1 MTQQAGWRIW
11 ADRGGT
17 FTDLVARCPDGRV
30 VTHKLLSEN
39 PEQYS
44 DAVAQGVRTLLGLA
58 TDAPLPKGA
67 VEELRIGTTIAT
79 NALLER
85 KGEPTLFVTTQ
96 GFADSLR
103 IGYQDRP
110 DLFAC
115 HIVLPKMLYSSVLEA
130 QERVS
135 VEGRVLHPLDEES
148 LLRGL
153 ERAYRDG
160 CRAVAICLLHG
171 WKHTDHEQR
180 IAALAAKVGFSQI
193 SCSHEVSP
201 LIKFVSRGDTTVVD
215 AYLSPIL
222 LRYLEGLRESLGIGN
237 GEDFPRVFFMQ
248 SNGGL
253 VAAEAFRGKDAILS
267 GPAGGVVGM
276 VATGQKA
283 GFDSLIGFD
292 MGGTSTD
299 VTHWHNSFERSFE
312 TKVSGVR
319 MRVPMLKIETV
330 AAGGGSVLRFDG
342 ARFRVGP
349 ESAGADPG
357 PACYRRGGPLA
368 VTDCNVALGRIQAH
382 RFPAV
387 FGRGGDQPLDTEASR
402 QSFATLAKEISST
415 QGAEITPEEVAEGFL
430 RIAIENM
437 ANAIKKISVQR
448 GHDVTRYT
456 LNAFGG
462 AGGQHACRVADAL
475 GIESILLHP
484 YAGVLSAWGIGQA
497 VLRRLLER
505 QVSKPLNA
513 DTLKACA
520 AIFAE
525 LEATARAELTAQGAD
540 AQTIVMAQRLLLRS
554 AGSDTTLEVPYGLE
568 GEVWAGFI
576 KAHRERF
583 GFEMADKGVVIEALS
598 LEASAEGE
606 ARPKAETSPT
616 QQTQATQPTQQTQGI
631 QATQGGTS
639 PTGGIQPTQGAH
651 SSHRG
656 HTGHTGGIQGAQATQ
671 ATQATQAQ
679 EAKSPAP
686 DERVRAYFDGWREVP
701 LYLRESLST
710 GATIEGPAIVA
721 EPASTTVIEPEWRG
735 VLTDNGDLHLTRTV
749 PRPRGEQIGTKAD
762 PVMLEIFN
770 NLFMSIAEQMGAT
783 LANTAWSVN
792 IKERLDFS
800 CAVFDPQGRLVANAP
815 HMPVH
820 LGSMGESVRE
830 ILDANPNGIRHG
842 RAWMLNAPYAGGTH
856 LPDVTVVTPVFDE
869 AGRELLFMV
878 ASRGHHADIGG
889 RTPGSAPPDSRH
901 IDEEGVVID
910 NFLLMEDGHLREPEI
925 HQLLTSGKWPCRNPR
940 QNMADIN
947 AQIAACE
954 TGAAEL
960 RRMVGYFGLDTVRAY
975 MRHVQDNAEE
985 SVRRALVHLKD
996 GSFIYPLDHGAEIRV
1011 SITTDRDKREATV
1024 DFTGTS
1030 PQDEGNYNAP
1040 YPVCRAAVLYVFRTL
1055 VQDAIPLNEGCLK
1068 PIKILVPP
1076 RTMLSPRYPAAVIA
1090 GNTEVS
1096 QAVTDALYG
1105 ALGVLAGSQG
1115 TMNNF
1120 VYGNDALQNY
1130 ETVCGGTGA
1139 GATHDGASAVHSH
1152 MTNTRMTDPE
1162 VLEQRFP
1169 VRIESFSIRRGS
1181 GGAGQHSG
1189 GDGVIRRVR
1198 FNQPMKVTTLS
1209 SHREHPPHGL
1219 AGGKNGA
1226 TGRNAVERNSKQ
1238 GVAPTIEELSGNAE
1252 ADLDA
1257 GDVFIMETPGGGG
1270 YGKP

>member
-17 FTDLVARCPDGRV
+17 FTDLVARRPDGQV

-58 TDAPLPKGA
+58 TDAPLPKGE

-85 KGEPTLFVTTQ
+85 KGEPTLFVTTR

-110 DLFAC
+110 DLFAR

-135 VEGRVLHPLDEES
+135 VEGGVLQPLDEES

-153 ERAYRDG
+153 ERAHKAG
-160 CRAVAICLLHG
+160 CKAVAICLLHG
-171 WKHTDHEQR
+171 WKHTDHERR
-180 IAALAAKVGFSQI
+180 IAALAAGVGFSQI

-330 AAGGGSVLRFDG
+330 AAGGGSILRFDG

-382 RFPAV
+382 WFPSV
-387 FGRGGDQPLDTEASR
+387 FGSGGDQPLDTEASR
-402 QSFATLAKEISST
+402 QKFAVLAKEISST
-415 QGAEITPEEVAEGFL
+415 QGAEISSEEVAEGFL

-513 DTLKACA
+513 DTLKACGA
-520 AIFAE
+520 TFAE
-525 LEATARAELTAQGAD
+525 LETVARAELATQGAD
-540 AQTIVMAQRLLLRS
+540 AQTITMARRLLLRS
-554 AGSDTTLEVPYGLE
+554 AGSDTTLEVSYGAE
-568 GEVWAGFI
+568 GEVWAGFV

-606 ARPKAETSPT
+606 APTKAETSQA
-616 QQTQATQPTQQTQGI
+616 QQTTAPRGQGT
-631 QATQGGTS
+631 ALQGQGTA
-639 PTGGIQPTQGAH
+639 PRGQGTALQGQGTTALQGQGTAPREQGA
-651 SSHRG
+651 
-656 HTGHTGGIQGAQATQ
+656 
-671 ATQATQAQ
+671 
-679 EAKSPAP
+679 SPIP
-686 DERVRAYFDGWREVP
+686 DERVRAYFSGWREVP

-710 GATIEGPAIVA
+710 GAKIEGPAIVA
-721 EPASTTVIEPEWRG
+721 EAASTTVIEPEWCG
-735 VLTDNGDLHLTRTV
+735 VLTDNGDLHLTRSV

-830 ILDANPNGIRHG
+830 ILDANPNGIHHG

-910 NFLLMEDGHLREPEI
+910 NFLLMEDGHLREQEI

-996 GSFIYPLDHGAEIRV
+996 GNFTYPLDHGAEIRV
-1011 SITTDRDKREATV
+1011 SITTDRDRREATV

-1120 VYGNDALQNY
+1120 VYGDDELQNY

-1181 GGAGQHSG
+1181 GGAGCYSG

-1198 FNQPMKVTTLS
+1198 FNRPMKVTTLS
-1209 SHREHPPHGL
+1209 SHRTHPPRGL
-1219 AGGKNGA
+1219 AGGEDGA
-1226 TGRNAVERNSKQ
+1226 TGRNAVERNLKQ
-1238 GVAPTIEELSGNAE
+1238 GVAPMIEELSGNAE
-1252 ADLDA
+1252 VDLAA
-1257 GDVFIMETPGGGG
+1257 GDIFIMETPGGGG
-1270 YGKP
+1270 YGKA